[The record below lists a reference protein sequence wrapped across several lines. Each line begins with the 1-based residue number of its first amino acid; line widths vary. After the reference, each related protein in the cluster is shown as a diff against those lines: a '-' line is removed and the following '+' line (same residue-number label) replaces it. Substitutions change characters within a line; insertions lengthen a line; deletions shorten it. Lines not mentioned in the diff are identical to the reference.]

1 MFLLYRKETIMPL
14 FNEAHRIYHP
24 DEINFLR
31 SCYSKAAMN
40 LENQGRDY
48 CASELASCI
57 MMLYESG
64 LRNAAYV
71 SEMAARLA
79 YQRSKKRRLD
89 GPYRAANSN
98 ISSSLDHDPRH
109 PDNPSG

>member
-1 MFLLYRKETIMPL
+1 MPL

-31 SCYSKAAMN
+31 SCYLKAATN
-40 LENQGRDY
+40 LEEQGRDY

-71 SEMAARLA
+71 SELAARLA
-79 YQRSKKRRLD
+79 YQRYKKRHLD

-98 ISSSLDHDPRH
+98 LSPSLGYEAPL
-109 PDNPSG
+109 PDNPSN

>member
-1 MFLLYRKETIMPL
+1 MPL

-24 DEINFLR
+24 DEINFMC
-31 SCYSKAAMN
+31 SCYSKAATG
-40 LENQGRDY
+40 LEEQGRDY

-57 MMLYESG
+57 IMLYESG

-79 YQRSKKRRLD
+79 YQRSRKRRLD

-98 ISSSLDHDPRH
+98 ISPSRDYDPRL